1 MTTETT
7 TPKRPRFK
15 ITGVATIKHLNVRKE
30 GPDDEKILAVD
41 VKLAFE
47 KIGREILA
55 YFEPDGVL
63 PGFLWRGDP
72 ASDALIVRNAFL
84 SPLAY
89 AHEITSATVHIDG
102 VWFPGSEVKKFSIQP
117 RDGGLVDITCSVAIY
132 PSSSDIADLAKN
144 VQDGARV
151 EIEGPPD
158 LFDGDQGAV
167 AAGNADGSAAAA
179 ASALESMSRE
189 DGLKSQVIDGCTG
202 EILAHF
208 GDGPDP
214 MLEQAREL
222 VLKERKASIS
232 LIQRALRLGYNR
244 AARLLEALEAEGTVS
259 AMNSSG
265 SRTILKEA

>member
-132 PSSSDIADLAKN
+132 PSSSDIADGEERSGRRARRDRGPAGSVRRRSGRGRRRERRRQRSRRCIGPRIN
-144 VQDGARV
+144 VA
-151 EIEGPPD
+151 
-158 LFDGDQGAV
+158 
-167 AAGNADGSAAAA
+167 
-179 ASALESMSRE
+179 
-189 DGLKSQVIDGCTG
+189 
-202 EILAHF
+202 
-208 GDGPDP
+208 
-214 MLEQAREL
+214 
-222 VLKERKASIS
+222 
-232 LIQRALRLGYNR
+232 
-244 AARLLEALEAEGTVS
+244 
-259 AMNSSG
+259 
-265 SRTILKEA
+265 